1 MVLLTITFKI
11 VVNFVQIQN
20 GHTVPIA
27 NMKVPAVRTGY
38 ETVMPYRMN
47 ETYCYMAEDDGVVD
61 KITKSKVTVIY
72 KNGKKKS
79 VKLGEWTS
87 KEESHVSYKHT
98 LVTDLKVGDKFKH
111 GNTITYDEAFFEP
124 DIFDKT
130 RVIYKTG
137 NSIKVAMMETTETYE
152 DACTV
157 SKSVSKKLGVEITK
171 SKSFILSKDVD
182 IINMIK
188 IGDKVEPN
196 DFLFTMTDSNVMKDD
211 SKLNDKSL
219 EILQNIKNKN
229 PKAKIRGKISK
240 IKIFYNCE
248 LEDMSESLKEL
259 AKISDKQFDNNTGK
273 VNSSYSINGKSLN
286 IDSLEIK
293 IYIEEDIPVGVADK
307 LVLGNQLKTT
317 VSTVYSYPVKTADTG
332 DNVEAMFST
341 SSVAARIT
349 GSNVLVATTTTL
361 LDKLSDKVVN
371 EYFN

>member
-196 DFLFTMTDSNVMKDD
+196 DFLFTITDGNVMKDD

>member
-182 IINMIK
+182 VINMIK

-273 VNSSYSINGKSLN
+273 VNSSYRINNKFLN